1 MLFNSFHFLLFFPI
15 VAGVYFVVP
24 KKMRYLWLLASS
36 YYFYMSWNAKYA
48 VLIAFS
54 TLVTWVSGL
63 LLGICQKNETGTAI
77 KKWIVAVSFLVN
89 LSILAFFKYF
99 DFALGNV
106 NFFLGKM
113 GIEAMKR
120 PFDFV
125 LPVGISFYTF
135 QALGYIIDVYRC
147 DIEPEKNILKYALFV
162 SFFPQLVAGPIER
175 SKNLLLQV
183 AHTDRISWK
192 QLLDYDRIASGLRI
206 MLWGYFQKM
215 VVADRLAIFVNT
227 VYDSWYFYGTV
238 ELVLAAAAFSIQIY
252 CDFNGYSTIAIG
264 AAKVMGF
271 TLMENF
277 DTPYFAGSIREFWRR
292 WHISLSTWFKDY
304 LYIPLGGNRCS
315 RLRRHWN
322 ILITFLV
329 SGLWHGASWHFV
341 VWGGIHGVF
350 QIIAAETRK
359 YRDRI
364 YARTHTKCTSFSFR
378 FGQIATTFVM
388 TTFAWIFFR
397 AESLTQACSYIG
409 RIFTKPDWYVL
420 TDGSLYEL
428 GLERVEMNMLLVS
441 LLILFVVSFMKYQ
454 KKESLDLFLIKQCAW
469 FRWFTAAFLF
479 TFIFLF
485 GVYGPGFDAGQ
496 FIYFQF

>member
-135 QALGYIIDVYRC
+135 QALGYIIDVYRR

-227 VYDSWYFYGTV
+227 VYDSW
-238 ELVLAAAAFSIQIY
+238 
-252 CDFNGYSTIAIG
+252 
-264 AAKVMGF
+264 
-271 TLMENF
+271 
-277 DTPYFAGSIREFWRR
+277 
-292 WHISLSTWFKDY
+292 
-304 LYIPLGGNRCS
+304 
-315 RLRRHWN
+315 
-322 ILITFLV
+322 
-329 SGLWHGASWHFV
+329 
-341 VWGGIHGVF
+341 
-350 QIIAAETRK
+350 
-359 YRDRI
+359 
-364 YARTHTKCTSFSFR
+364 
-378 FGQIATTFVM
+378 
-388 TTFAWIFFR
+388 
-397 AESLTQACSYIG
+397 
-409 RIFTKPDWYVL
+409 
-420 TDGSLYEL
+420 
-428 GLERVEMNMLLVS
+428 
-441 LLILFVVSFMKYQ
+441 
-454 KKESLDLFLIKQCAW
+454 
-469 FRWFTAAFLF
+469 
-479 TFIFLF
+479 
-485 GVYGPGFDAGQ
+485 
-496 FIYFQF
+496 